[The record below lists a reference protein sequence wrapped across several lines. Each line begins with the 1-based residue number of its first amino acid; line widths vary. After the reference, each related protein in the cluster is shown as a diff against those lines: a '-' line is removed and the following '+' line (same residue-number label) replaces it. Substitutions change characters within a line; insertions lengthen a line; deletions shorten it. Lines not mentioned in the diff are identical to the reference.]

1 MKTIRIVC
9 GERDWKDKETIYS
22 VLDEELSEHGVNW
35 LMAHPMPDEQYT
47 QLTAQSKL
55 DRLKQMHEDFI
66 LRHGICEGADWI
78 ANDWGLE
85 RGVTIER
92 FRADWRPPS
101 GYNPAAGPIRNR
113 EMAQAEPQAQACLA
127 FWSGKMRIKHGK
139 PEYSGTLD
147 MIKTALGC
155 GIPVRIYPPR
165 KDTP

>member
-22 VLDEELSEHGVNW
+22 VLDEELAYHMGQW
-35 LMAHPMPDEQYT
+35 LQHEGDILDAET
-47 QLTAQSKL
+47 TA
-55 DRLKQMHEDFI
+55 RAAAEFI

-78 ANDWGLE
+78 ANAWGLE

-147 MIKTALGC
+147 MIKAALGC
-155 GIPVRIYPPR
+155 GIPVRIVPPR
-165 KDTP
+165 KEAA